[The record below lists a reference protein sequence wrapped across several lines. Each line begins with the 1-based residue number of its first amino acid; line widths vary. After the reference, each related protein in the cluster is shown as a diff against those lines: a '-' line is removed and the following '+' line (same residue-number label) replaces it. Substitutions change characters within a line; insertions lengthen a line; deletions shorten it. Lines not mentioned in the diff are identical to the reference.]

1 MIRFWDQ
8 TLRDGEQSPGVRFS
22 PNEKLRLARKLDE
35 VGIAMAEVGFPVASK
50 DDFRACKLL
59 ADQQFRMRL
68 ICPARCRIED
78 VDAVADSGVREI
90 ALFIST
96 SPELMRD
103 SLRMSGNSV
112 IDRINKMIEYS
123 RDRGLYVHA
132 VSEDTMR
139 SRPDFILR
147 FFKSAITAGAKGVVI
162 TDTIGI
168 ATPAKVRKFAKLVRS
183 SIRAQSY
190 SIHVHDD
197 LGLATANTLAAVE
210 AGFDVP
216 QTTINGI
223 GERSGNASFAEV
235 CLALELL
242 YNWRTGV
249 RMDRI
254 YRLAHLVEKFS
265 GVPIPA
271 HKPVIGGN
279 SFSHEAG
286 IHVAA
291 LLRNPRTYE
300 PYPPEM
306 VGRKRTFRIGK
317 HTGRRLVENILGKSL
332 DQESARTLTSRL
344 KRLQERRSKREI
356 YRIVRLLDRE
366 RSGISEEE
374 LRRMFAKFPKK
385 K

>member
-22 PNEKLRLARKLDE
+22 PSEKLRLAGE
-35 VGIAMAEVGFPVASK
+35 MNEAGMAMAEIGFPVVSK

-59 ADQQFRMRL
+59 ADQGLRMRL
-68 ICPARCRIED
+68 ICPARCKIED
-78 VDAVADSGVREI
+78 VDAVADTGVREI

-103 SLRMSGNSV
+103 SLRMSQNKV
-112 IDRINKMIEYS
+112 IDRISKMIEYS

-132 VSEDTMR
+132 VSEDSMR
-139 SRPDFILR
+139 SRPEFILR
-147 FFKSAITAGAKGVVI
+147 FFKSAVAAGAKGVVI

-168 ATPAKVRKFAKLVRS
+168 ATPEKVRKFARLVRS

-190 SIHVHDD
+190 SVHVHDD
-197 LGLATANTLAAVE
+197 LGLATVNTIAAVE

-235 CLALELL
+235 CLGLELL
-242 YNWRTGV
+242 YKRKTGI

-254 YRLAHLVEKFS
+254 YRLAQLVEKLS
-265 GVPIPA
+265 GIPIPA

-279 SFSHEAG
+279 SFTHEAG

-291 LLRNPRTYE
+291 LLRNTRTYE
-300 PYPPEM
+300 PFPPEI
-306 VGRKRTFRIGK
+306 VGRKRSFQIGK
-317 HTGRRLVENILGKSL
+317 HTGRRLIENILVKNL
-332 DQESARTLTSRL
+332 DPESARILTSRL
-344 KRLQERRSKREI
+344 KRLQERKSKREI
-356 YRIVRLLDRE
+356 FRLVRLLDLE
-366 RSGISEEE
+366 RRGISEQK
-374 LRRMFAKFPKK
+374 LKQMAKGPARNS
-385 K
+385 

>member
-22 PNEKLRLARKLDE
+22 PSEKLRLAREMDE
-35 VGIAMAEVGFPVASK
+35 AGIAMAEVGFPVASK

-59 ADQQFRMRL
+59 AEQGFRMRL

-78 VDAVADSGVREI
+78 VDAVADTGVREI

-96 SPELMRD
+96 SPQLMRH
-103 SLRMSGNSV
+103 SLRMKGSTV
-112 IDRINKMIEYS
+112 IDRISKMIEYS

-139 SRPDFILR
+139 SRPGFILP
-147 FFKSAITAGAKGVVI
+147 FFKSAVTAGAKGVVI
-162 TDTIGI
+162 TDTVGI
-168 ATPAKVRKFAKLVRS
+168 ASPEKVRKFASLVHS

-190 SIHVHDD
+190 SVHVHDD

-210 AGFDVP
+210 AGFNVP

-242 YNWRTGV
+242 YNRRTNI
-249 RMDRI
+249 RIDRI
-254 YRLAHLVEKFS
+254 YRLARLVEKFS
-265 GVPIPA
+265 GVPIPS

-291 LLRNPRTYE
+291 LLRNPQTYE
-300 PYPPEM
+300 PYPPEK
-306 VGRKRTFRIGK
+306 VGRRRSFRIGK
-317 HTGRRLVENILGKSL
+317 HTGSRLIQNILGKNL
-332 DQESARTLTSRL
+332 DQESARTLTNRL

-356 YRIVRLLDRE
+356 YRLVRLLDKE
-366 RSGISEEE
+366 RSGISEQE
-374 LRRMFAKFPKK
+374 LRRMAGNFR
-385 K
+385 

>member
-1 MIRFWDQ
+1 MIKFWDQ

-22 PNEKLRLARKLDE
+22 PGEKLRLAREMDE
-35 VGIAMAEVGFPVASK
+35 AGIAMAEVGFPVASK

-59 ADQQFRMRL
+59 TEQGFRMRL
-68 ICPARCRIED
+68 ICPARCMVED
-78 VDAVADSGVREI
+78 VDAVADTGVREI

-96 SPELMRD
+96 SPQLMRH
-103 SLRMSGNSV
+103 SLRMKGSAV
-112 IDRINKMIEYS
+112 IDRISKMIEYS

-139 SRPDFILR
+139 SGPEFILS
-147 FFKSAITAGAKGVVI
+147 FFKSAVTAGAKGVVI
-162 TDTIGI
+162 TDTVGI
-168 ATPAKVRKFAKLVRS
+168 ATPEKVRKFAGLVHS

-190 SIHVHDD
+190 SVHVHDD
-197 LGLATANTLAAVE
+197 LGLATANTLSAVE
-210 AGFDVP
+210 AGFNVP

-242 YNWRTGV
+242 YNRRTSIRV
-249 RMDRI
+249 DRI
-254 YRLAHLVEKFS
+254 YRLAKLVEKFS

-291 LLRNPRTYE
+291 LLRNPQTYE
-300 PYPPEM
+300 PYPPEK
-306 VGRKRTFRIGK
+306 VGRRRSFRIGK
-317 HTGRRLVENILGKSL
+317 HTGSRLIQNVLGKNL
-332 DQESARTLTSRL
+332 DQESAKTLTNRL

-356 YRIVRLLDRE
+356 YRLVQLLDKE
-366 RSGISEEE
+366 RGGISEQE
-374 LRRMFAKFPKK
+374 LRRMAGKFRKK
-385 K
+385 G

>member
-1 MIRFWDQ
+1 M
-8 TLRDGEQSPGVRFS
+8 
-22 PNEKLRLARKLDE
+22 DE
-35 VGIAMAEVGFPVASK
+35 AGIAMAEVGFPVVSK

-59 ADQQFRMRL
+59 ADQGFHMRL
-68 ICPARCRIED
+68 ICPARCKIED
-78 VDAVADSGVREI
+78 IDAVADTGVREI

-103 SLRMSGNSV
+103 SLRMNENTV
-112 IDRINKMIEYS
+112 IDRISKMIEYS

-132 VSEDTMR
+132 VSEDSMR
-139 SRPDFILR
+139 SRPEFILR
-147 FFKSAITAGAKGVVI
+147 FFKSAVASGAKGVVI

-168 ATPAKVRKFAKLVRS
+168 ATPDKVRKFARLVRS
-183 SIRAQSY
+183 SIRVQSY
-190 SIHVHDD
+190 SVHVHDD

-210 AGFDVP
+210 VGFNVP

-235 CLALELL
+235 CLGLELL
-242 YNWRTGV
+242 YKRRTGI

-254 YRLAHLVEKFS
+254 YRLAQLVEKLS

-300 PYPPEM
+300 PFPPEI
-306 VGRKRTFRIGK
+306 VGRKRSFQIGK
-317 HTGRRLVENILGKSL
+317 HTGRRLIENILGKNL
-332 DQESARTLTSRL
+332 DPKFVRILTSRL
-344 KRLQERRSKREI
+344 KMLQERRSKCEI
-356 YRIVRLLDRE
+356 FRLVRLLDIE
-366 RSGISEEE
+366 RRGISEHE
-374 LRRMFAKFPKK
+374 LKQSAKSPGRNR
-385 K
+385 

>member
-1 MIRFWDQ
+1 MD
-8 TLRDGEQSPGVRFS
+8 
-22 PNEKLRLARKLDE
+22 KA
-35 VGIAMAEVGFPVASK
+35 GIAMAEVGFPVVSK

-59 ADQQFRMRL
+59 ADQRFRMRL

-78 VDAVADSGVREI
+78 VDAVADTGVREI

-96 SPELMRD
+96 SPELMRH
-103 SLRMSGNSV
+103 SLRMNESTV
-112 IDRINKMIEYS
+112 LDRISKMIEYS

-147 FFKSAITAGAKGVVI
+147 FFKSAVAAGAKGVVI
-162 TDTIGI
+162 TDTVGI
-168 ATPAKVRKFAKLVRS
+168 ATPERVRKFAKLVRS

-190 SIHVHDD
+190 SVHVHDD

-235 CLALELL
+235 CVTLEVL
-242 YNWRTGV
+242 YKRRTGIK
-249 RMDRI
+249 MSRI
-254 YRLAHLVEKFS
+254 YRLARLVEKLS

-271 HKPVIGGN
+271 HKPVTGGN

-291 LLRNPRTYE
+291 LLR
-300 PYPPEM
+300 
-306 VGRKRTFRIGK
+306 
-317 HTGRRLVENILGKSL
+317 
-332 DQESARTLTSRL
+332 
-344 KRLQERRSKREI
+344 
-356 YRIVRLLDRE
+356 
-366 RSGISEEE
+366 
-374 LRRMFAKFPKK
+374 
-385 K
+385 